1 MTFEALGSEGARVL
15 EVPFAE
21 EEVLVALSSLCW
33 DDSFR
38 ANQFHYGVLENELV
52 FYRI

>member
-1 MTFEALGSEGARVL
+1 MTFEALGSKGARIL

-21 EEVLVALSSLCW
+21 EEVLVALSSSCW
-33 DDSFR
+33 DSFR